1 MNSKFYTYD
10 SESLILPQSIE
21 DWLPEGHL
29 AKFIVS
35 IVDQLDLSELEKM
48 YSAKGGKAYPV
59 QLMLALIFYAYIT
72 GTYSSRKIEKAT
84 YDSIAYRYITLN
96 SFPDHDTIAEFRKK
110 FSGKLEGV
118 FLQILML
125 YRALSQID
133 TFKKQK
139 TC

>member
-10 SESLILPQSIE
+10 RESLILPQSIE

-72 GTYSSRKIEKAT
+72 AFPLMALPLAMLSSKFPMKPHLILKREKPF
-84 YDSIAYRYITLN
+84 YNDYIN
-96 SFPDHDTIAEFRKK
+96 SYIK
-110 FSGKLEGV
+110 
-118 FLQILML
+118 
-125 YRALSQID
+125 
-133 TFKKQK
+133 
-139 TC
+139 